1 VNLTQFAGLLEKMAV
16 PAAAVAALDTAARSI
31 EVEAKSEIGT
41 YQRDNMGP
49 FAPWEELKQATQR
62 ERERLG
68 FTPNDPL
75 LRTGDLRDSISHETH
90 GLEAVVGST
99 SQVMVWQELGTE
111 TIPPRSVLGLA
122 AQRRERQVVKLIGA
136 AVMSELMGDSITRLH
151 AGQTALLS
159 TPYERP

>member
-1 VNLTQFAGLLEKMAV
+1 MNLSDFAGMLEKMAV
-16 PAAAVAALDTAARSI
+16 PVAAAVALDNAARSI
-31 EVEAKSEIGT
+31 EAEAKREIGT
-41 YQRDNMGP
+41 YQRDDMGP
-49 FAPWEELKQATQR
+49 FAPWEELKQATQQ

-99 SQVMVWQELGTE
+99 SQVMVWQEMGTE

-122 AQRRERQVVKLIGA
+122 AQRREREVAKLIGA
-136 AVMSELMGDSITRLH
+136 AVVSELMGERVTRLH
-151 AGQTALLS
+151 AGQTALL
-159 TPYERP
+159 PMADE

>member
-1 VNLTQFAGLLEKMAV
+1 MNLTQFAGMLEKMAV
-16 PAAAVAALDTAARSI
+16 PVAAVAALDAAARSI
-31 EVEAKSEIGT
+31 ESQAKSEIGT
-41 YQRDNMGP
+41 YQRDDMGP
-49 FAPWEELKQATQR
+49 FAPWEELKQATQQ

-75 LRTGDLRDSISHETH
+75 LRTGDLRDSLSHETH

-122 AQRRERQVVKLIGA
+122 AQRREREVVKLIGA
-136 AVMSELMGDSITRLH
+136 AVVSELLGERVTRLS
-151 AGQTALLS
+151 GQPPLL
-159 TPYERP
+159 PQE